1 MRQTRLWLCTAVP
14 LTAVFFSACLAL
26 QALWIPAKAAL
37 AQWLI
42 EQSWQQVINGGP
54 PTPPWPWADTTPLAE
69 LAVPRLGVRLIVLEG
84 NSGRNL
90 AFGPVIADGAGT
102 GEDVVISGHR
112 DTHFRFLKDLRTGDR
127 VRLSRKDGVSW
138 FVVRD
143 TAVIDSRERELV
155 LEPSI
160 ERLSLVTCYPFDSA
174 TAGGPLRYVVNAL
187 PVTPRSTSSG

>member
-1 MRQTRLWLCTAVP
+1 MRQARHWLYTAVA

-26 QALWIPAKAAL
+26 QAAWIPAKAAV

-42 EQSWQQVINGGP
+42 ERSWQQVLAGGP
-54 PTPPWPWADTTPLAE
+54 PIPPWPWADTTPLAE
-69 LAVPRLGVRLIVLEG
+69 LTVPRLGVRLIVLEG

-90 AFGPVIADGAGT
+90 AFGPVFADGTAT
-102 GEDVVISGHR
+102 GNDVVISGHR

-127 VRLSRKDGVSW
+127 VRLRRRDGSAW

-143 TAVIDSRERELV
+143 SEVIDSRERELV

-160 ERLSLVTCYPFDSA
+160 ERLSLVTCYPVDSP

-187 PVTPRSTSSG
+187 PVTRRSTSSG